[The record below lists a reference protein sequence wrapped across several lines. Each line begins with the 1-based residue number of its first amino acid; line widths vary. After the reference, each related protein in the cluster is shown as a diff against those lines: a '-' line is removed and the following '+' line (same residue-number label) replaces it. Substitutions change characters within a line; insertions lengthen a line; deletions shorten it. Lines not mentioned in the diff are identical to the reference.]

1 MAEKFGWRPN
11 DYLENPRVFGKE
23 DTSPRWRKTWFDGK
37 VIEDDPRH
45 HDRLIAAKMQHRVA
59 VEVTRIARLRGHTL
73 ARVSEHTRMGADQ
86 FRRLMRG
93 EGPMQ
98 VVDFATFNRVYKIK
112 FDVVQ
117 SPELADL
124 HATEL

>member
-1 MAEKFGWRPN
+1 MAEKFGWRPS
-11 DYLENPRVFGKE
+11 DYLENPKVFGKE
-23 DTSPRWRKTWFDGK
+23 DTSPIWRRTWFDGK
-37 VIEDDPRH
+37 VITEDPRH

-73 ARVSEHTRMGADQ
+73 GEVSAHTRMGADQ

-98 VVDFATFNRVYKIK
+98 VVDFATFNRVYQIK
-112 FDVVQ
+112 FDVVEA
-117 SPELADL
+117 PEIANIRV
-124 HATEL
+124 TKI